1 MAVSLTKGAN
11 ASLTSLKK
19 QATPQDPGL
28 DVIVCGLGWDVRTTS
43 GEAFDLDSSVVALD
57 ASGHAVGG
65 DDGFVYFNHL
75 TAFGGAIT
83 HSGDNLTGAGEG
95 DDEQIAVRLVD
106 LPAEVESLVFP
117 VTVYDAKERR
127 QNFGMVRNAFARVF
141 VPGAQEV
148 ELTRFDLSEDSST
161 DTCVVLARVYRKGG
175 EWKFA
180 AVGQGYADQA
190 GLLADYRIAV
200 A

>member
-1 MAVSLTKGAN
+1 MALSLTKGAN

-19 QATPQDPGL
+19 AATPEDPGL

-57 ASGHAVGG
+57 AAGHAVGG
-65 DDGFVYFNHL
+65 NDGFVYFNQL
-75 TAFGGAIT
+75 TGFSGAIR

-95 DDEQIAVRLVD
+95 DDEQIEVRLND
-106 LPAEVESLVFP
+106 LPPQVESLVFP
-117 VTVYDAKERR
+117 VTVYDARAR
-127 QNFGMVRNAFARVF
+127 GQNFGMVRNAFARVF
-141 VPGAQEV
+141 TPGTQQV
-148 ELTRFDLSEDSST
+148 ELARFDLTEDSST
-161 DTCVVLARVYRKGG
+161 DTCIVLAKVYRRGG

-190 GLLADYRIAV
+190 GLLADYRIV
-200 A
+200 VG